1 MTIIAEIIAWLAT
14 FFRGAGML
22 AKKAN
27 TVKYLVSVGN
37 LFWMINGIMTKNV
50 PLVVSN
56 GFCLAVMLF
65 QIVKAGIGNK
75 KNHVEK
81 INLEVELDTR
91 KAQKKILE
99 LSKQLRHVEAELSRV
114 TNPKVK

>member
-14 FFRGAGML
+14 FFRGAGMI

-65 QIVKAGIGNK
+65 QIVK
-75 KNHVEK
+75 
-81 INLEVELDTR
+81 
-91 KAQKKILE
+91 
-99 LSKQLRHVEAELSRV
+99 EAIDRRA
-114 TNPKVK
+114 